1 MIAAGML
8 VSLWLWAAQNATD
21 GDLSECSD
29 RAIAEAAEFKRKPSL
44 FVEALMKAKLLDED
58 RKLHDWDEYATLLI
72 DCEERQREQTRQRV
86 AKHRAK
92 KRTLIHKQQCQYCG
106 GEATGY
112 DHIVPTSKGGPD
124 EEDNKVFC
132 CIDCNR
138 IKGDRPVLD
147 FLNENIER
155 IDRDVVTKNEK
166 LMRFVSWC
174 NVTNRYIPAP
184 ETQCNAP
191 TIQYH
196 TIPNHTIKNFS
207 GGAADSAREEASEAE
222 LLSIGVKPGEYCGI
236 TSERVKWVRSTTEE
250 LIGKYR
256 HCGPEPW
263 DCRKVFQYCAVPE
276 NLRLLE
282 YAFETAAVAG
292 KTGDWRY
299 IDGIMNRLNAR
310 DIHTPEEAREWDEE
324 RPDMD
329 GKDER

>member
-44 FVEALMKAKLLDED
+44 FVEALMQAKLLDED

-72 DCEERQREQTRQRV
+72 DCEERQKEQTRKRV

-92 KRTLIHKQQCQYCG
+92 KNLSKESPCNSECG
-106 GEATGY
+106 
-112 DHIVPTSKGGPD
+112 D
-124 EEDNKVFC
+124 E
-132 CIDCNR
+132 
-138 IKGDRPVLD
+138 
-147 FLNENIER
+147 
-155 IDRDVVTKNEK
+155 
-166 LMRFVSWC
+166 C
-174 NVTNRYIPAP
+174 NVTV
-184 ETQCNAP
+184 TQCNAP
-191 TIQYH
+191 TIH
-196 TIPNHTIKNFS
+196 NITIPNHTIENIS

-236 TSERVKWVRSTTEE
+236 TSERVEWVRSTTES
-250 LIGKYR
+250 LMDKYR
-256 HCGPEPW
+256 HCEPEPW
-263 DCRKVFQYCAVPE
+263 DCRKVFQYCAAPE

-292 KTGDWRY
+292 KAGDWRY

-324 RPDMD
+324 RPDMQHAD
-329 GKDER
+329 ILETAQNDVQAGWNREVSA